1 MLKAWL
7 LGFAASALMLPGALS
22 FATVLLVITSP
33 RGDIRHSEMWK
44 TVLNGTP
51 GRACLWGTVLGVGFC
66 ALLGVLVG
74 GRVSR
79 PESASPGPFDELRRR
94 LDRATARFEEL
105 TPGGSPS
112 ASSAR
117 AEVEGH
123 LAYLGALLTTEEPDS
138 RWLRG
143 TGYID
148 AWRRLHAAE
157 ESLLLIASPTHLLSD
172 ALSDEAR
179 LMGSSIPQRGLLL
192 TRLRRA
198 VTSLGGTAA
207 CYLSEPAPPCK
218 DEGDRKEA
226 DVEHADT
233 PERADEARAALVHVR
248 TAIDDFRDGRREGI
262 IRARN
267 RLFVTVVF
275 AGITGCVLLY
285 VAILSG
291 ASKSSIVAVTTFY
304 LVGGTI
310 GLFRQLQVA
319 LSSEGARQ
327 DDYSL
332 GVVRLI
338 HTPLFSGLAA
348 VGGVVLVKLSQGQG
362 NLSLPKTFNIQH
374 NAYGLVAAGIFGL
387 APSLLLTSL
396 QKRIDE
402 YQTDLSK
409 SDAGQAPAASGD

>member
-1 MLKAWL
+1 
-7 LGFAASALMLPGALS
+7 
-22 FATVLLVITSP
+22 
-33 RGDIRHSEMWK
+33 
-44 TVLNGTP
+44 
-51 GRACLWGTVLGVGFC
+51 
-66 ALLGVLVG
+66 
-74 GRVSR
+74 
-79 PESASPGPFDELRRR
+79 
-94 LDRATARFEEL
+94 
-105 TPGGSPS
+105 
-112 ASSAR
+112 
-117 AEVEGH
+117 
-123 LAYLGALLTTEEPDS
+123 
-138 RWLRG
+138 
-143 TGYID
+143 
-148 AWRRLHAAE
+148 
-157 ESLLLIASPTHLLSD
+157 
-172 ALSDEAR
+172 
-179 LMGSSIPQRGLLL
+179 
-192 TRLRRA
+192 